1 MDFLRT
7 TVIIQWNSWKKIA
20 VAWKKIPDPR
30 NSQEYHQS
38 FIGKKNTKSV
48 KQSKIIT
55 YQPKTIENPNI
66 VDIKYYYRTSKT
78 SHKLFKTM
86 RQAEKVGSNIITL

>member
-20 VAWKKIPDPR
+20 DAWKKIPDSR

-55 YQPKTIENPNI
+55 YQPKTFENPNT
-66 VDIKYYYRTSKT
+66 VDIKSAIVEHSKA
-78 SHKLFKTM
+78 SHKLSKTIE
-86 RQAEKVGSNIITL
+86 QAKKRF

>member
-1 MDFLRT
+1 MKLM
-7 TVIIQWNSWKKIA
+7 KKIA
-20 VAWKKIPDPR
+20 DAWKKIPDPC

-55 YQPKTIENPNI
+55 DQP
-66 VDIKYYYRTSKT
+66 
-78 SHKLFKTM
+78 
-86 RQAEKVGSNIITL
+86 

>member
-20 VAWKKIPDPR
+20 DAWKKIPDPR

-66 VDIKYYYRTSKT
+66 VDIKY
-78 SHKLFKTM
+78 
-86 RQAEKVGSNIITL
+86 IITEHPKLHINYLRLWDKLKK